1 MLVPAVRILALT
13 APWRADARWTLGII
27 MTLPFGGSSTNDA
40 GTGTPRSAY
49 DWNGVV
55 GTGQSLS
62 VGEPGGAGNTP
73 AGVARLTD
81 NRSAT

>member
-13 APWRADARWTLGII
+13 APWRADALWTLGII

-62 VGEPGGAGNTP
+62 V
-73 AGVARLTD
+73 VLLSSVTD
-81 NRSAT
+81 GSRPDLAHAE